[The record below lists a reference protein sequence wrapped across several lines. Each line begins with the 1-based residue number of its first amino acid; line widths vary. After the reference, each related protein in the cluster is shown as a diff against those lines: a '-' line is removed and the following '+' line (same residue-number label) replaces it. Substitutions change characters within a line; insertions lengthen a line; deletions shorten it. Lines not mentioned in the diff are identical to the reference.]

1 MAQQPQYD
9 NTNKIVA
16 AQIAGGA
23 MNQPSPQTDPQ
34 LELIYQSLLC
44 DDPEVK
50 RLIKGEV
57 QEPLNRW
64 RQLTQLLNDCVNARD
79 DSSILT
85 ESQAAQIIGLLKEAN
100 LLMSKLETQMKKYRY
115 YLPHLLMLSPLMR
128 LSIITQKQANQIKL
142 QQRLMVNRDRLRANA
157 TGESDLLDE
166 NWCDAVLIAENMAVQ
181 ESVDGRKLEAITK
194 EAKQVTTVI
203 NDQTY
208 KKANR
213 SILRPFG

>member
-1 MAQQPQYD
+1 
-9 NTNKIVA
+9 
-16 AQIAGGA
+16 
-23 MNQPSPQTDPQ
+23 
-34 LELIYQSLLC
+34 
-44 DDPEVK
+44 
-50 RLIKGEV
+50 
-57 QEPLNRW
+57 
-64 RQLTQLLNDCVNARD
+64 
-79 DSSILT
+79 
-85 ESQAAQIIGLLKEAN
+85 
-100 LLMSKLETQMKKYRY
+100 MKKYRY